1 MPTNLWPDFEDANLP
16 RSPKAVVEEAGAGL
30 SKKTRELVRFST
42 EPARI
47 SGAEVGVSFALYVPS
62 LLYHFPFMRIT
73 FPIGGMYPVKITADK
88 WGEGT
93 ANNENELTMLLGKIF
108 TAPSTVGTI
117 QRLMALAKQ

>member
-1 MPTNLWPDFEDANLP
+1 
-16 RSPKAVVEEAGAGL
+16 
-30 SKKTRELVRFST
+30 
-42 EPARI
+42 
-47 SGAEVGVSFALYVPS
+47 
-62 LLYHFPFMRIT
+62 MRIT